1 MPACAVPTIAV
12 DGRRI
17 EYRDPLGDAAHRA
30 GRPPGGWPVVLVH
43 GSSFGRGTWTGCLDA
58 LAGSGRYRPIA
69 YDAPGHGGSSGP
81 PAPSVGE
88 LAAVLG
94 GLADGLALPRP
105 FALLGHSLGGAVA
118 QRFLAD
124 RPQDVAAL
132 GLVSTSPRFTVDAP
146 TLARWKADGLAYPRE
161 RLRAIIS
168 PNADGAVEA
177 RVLAARAETTLAG
190 LHADLDALAGWDG
203 LDGSLAITV
212 PTLVIAGEFDAPA
225 MVEHA
230 RRWGDG
236 LSDVTVAVIADTG
249 HMMTIERPDATAA
262 VIVDWLD
269 GLRTRHQEE
278 HP

>member
-1 MPACAVPTIAV
+1 VPTIAV

-17 EYRDPLGDAAHRA
+17 EYRDPVGPA
-30 GRPPGGWPVVLVH
+30 GRDPGRPTAAWPVVLVH

-58 LAGSGRYRPIA
+58 LAASGRYRPIA
-69 YDAPGHGGSSGP
+69 YDAPEHGGSSGP

-88 LAAVLG
+88 LAAVLA
-94 GLADGLALPRP
+94 GLVDALALPRP

-118 QRFLAD
+118 QRHLAE
-124 RPQDVAAL
+124 RPSDVAAL
-132 GLVSTSPRFTVDAP
+132 GLVSTSPRFTVDGP

-168 PNADGAVEA
+168 PHADAAVEE

-203 LDGSLAITV
+203 RDRSLAITV
-212 PTLVIAGEFDAPA
+212 PTLVIAGEFDSPA

-230 RRWGDG
+230 ARWGG
-236 LSDVTVAVIADTG
+236 ALADVTVAVIEDTG
-249 HMMTIERPDATAA
+249 HMMTIERPEATAA
-262 VIVDWLD
+262 AIVGWLD
-269 GLRTRHQEE
+269 RLALDRPRA
-278 HP
+278 